1 MATDVTSD
9 ARSVLAERVMPH
21 PPEKVWRALKQGPLI
36 QEWPMPNDFEPVVGH
51 RFKFKSTPMPH
62 WNGVVGCGVL
72 VVEPNQRLSYCWNAS
87 GEEAATGIKT
97 VVTWTPTTVD
107 GGTHV
112 RMEQSGFQAAGT
124 GNFQGANF
132 GWLKYFAGLERVAA
146 GLS

>member
-9 ARSVLAERVMPH
+9 ARSVPVERVMPH
-21 PPEKVWRALKQGPLI
+21 PPEKVWRALTQGPLI

-87 GEEAATGIKT
+87 GEEAATGSRPSSPGRRRPLMA
-97 VVTWTPTTVD
+97 VSMCGRSSRASTPPAPAIS
-107 GGTHV
+107 
-112 RMEQSGFQAAGT
+112 RAQISAG
-124 GNFQGANF
+124 
-132 GWLKYFAGLERVAA
+132 
-146 GLS
+146 